1 MPVKERH
8 EKEVKNILDV
18 GCGFG
23 LLSKE
28 LKKTYPKL
36 DLYGIENA
44 KEVSQSSQ
52 QILKLLQCNIEDMA
66 LIKRKNE

>member
-1 MPVKERH
+1 MFNLKASYPYQPEINQVAFDLISGTIKN
-8 EKEVKNILDV
+8 KKDIKNILDV

-36 DLYGIENA
+36 DFYG
-44 KEVSQSSQ
+44 VF
-52 QILKLLQCNIEDMA
+52 
-66 LIKRKNE
+66 LID